1 VSQVPFDVAEGR
13 SFADTVRLYLDI
25 TRPRVMALV
34 VFTGLPALMLGRSEW
49 PDLGTA
55 LVVLAGTAAIGG
67 ASSAFN
73 AFVEREADA
82 RMSRTRRRP
91 LPAAMVVPQAV
102 VAYGMLLTVLGTAL
116 LWATGGWVAAGI
128 GMATLLFYVFGY
140 TMWLKPRTPQNIVI
154 GGAAGSTAPLIA
166 SAAVDGT
173 VSIGAWLLF
182 LIVFLW
188 TPPHVWGI
196 AIYRRK
202 EYEAAGYP
210 MMPSVVGLAATRW
223 RSLGYTLALVVVT
236 LAPVWLGYLSV
247 AYGLVALGLGAWFT
261 RSVVRSMRADRPVV
275 DYRVFKDSIVYLAL
289 LFVAMLAELA
299 LVGPT

>member
-1 VSQVPFDVAEGR
+1 MSEVPYEVTEER

-34 VFTGLPALMLGRSEW
+34 VFTGFPALMLGRSEW
-49 PDLGTA
+49 PDLATSI
-55 LVVLAGTAAIGG
+55 VVLAGTAAIGG

-73 AFVEREADA
+73 AFIEREADA

-91 LPAAMVVPQAV
+91 LPAAVVVPQAV
-102 VAYGMLLTVLGTAL
+102 LAYGGLLTVLGTGL
-116 LWATGGWVAAGI
+116 LWFQGGAVAAAIGI
-128 GMATLLFYVFGY
+128 ATLLFYVFGY

-173 VSIGAWLLF
+173 VSLGAWLLF

-210 MMPSVVGLAATRW
+210 MMPSVVGNEATRW

-247 AYGLVALGLGAWFT
+247 VYGVIALALGAWFT
-261 RSVVRSMRADRPVV
+261 MSVVRSMKANRPVV

-289 LFVAMLAELA
+289 LFLAMLGELV
-299 LVGPT
+299 LMGPA